1 MRPAREA
8 PIHEGR
14 GRFTFLPALHA
25 AVELGTVYNRM
36 TADTISDIK
45 TKTPQYSF
53 KPNWAGIDGPGER
66 SKTAWHTIFTS

>member
-53 KPNWAGIDGPGER
+53 KPKSR
-66 SKTAWHTIFTS
+66 SRKLLNRMSRL